1 MLCRMS
7 ATPTGPRPS
16 PLPSPPLWRSRDY
29 LLWFTGDT
37 LADFGSS
44 LRAFAMPLIAYAATG
59 SLTTAGLVGT
69 VGAVASTVMTV
80 PGGVVVDRVD
90 RKRLIVLG
98 DLARATIYGSAAL
111 AWRLGA
117 LTPPVLLVVAAASGA
132 CAGVF
137 GLASNAMIKHVVP
150 PDRYPSAQ
158 AANQAR
164 ESALSIAS
172 NPAGG
177 ALMSVSPAAPFLAEA
192 AGHVLAA
199 VSIWRVRADT
209 RPGAESASPPDP
221 ARPGGRGPVAGARRA
236 CAEVVEGWRWL
247 AGRPFLLFL
256 SLVFGLLSISGTGSY
271 TAVVLG
277 WSHDGLSAARIG
289 VLTTGSG
296 VAMLVGAAGATRLSR
311 RVRGGVLLLAATAV
325 TVSATAGLALV
336 PSVLGR
342 ALLLALLFCA
352 APIMNA
358 VGGRLRDAAHPH
370 RDVRPGRRRPPAHQP
385 RPARRGPLA
394 GGARARRGGAQRD
407 PVGLHRAGGPRPGTH
422 AGLPAAAGPGPGLAV
437 GGGRRGAMTR
447 ATAGRG

>member
-236 CAEVVEGWRWL
+236 RAEVVEGWRWL

-358 VGGRLRDAAHPH
+358 VGGGYVMRLIPTGMF
-370 RDVRPGRRRPPAHQP
+370 GRV
-385 RPARRGPLA
+385 
-394 GGARARRGGAQRD
+394 GGA
-407 PVGLHRAGGPRPGTH
+407 LLLINLGP
-422 AGLPAAAGPGPGLAV
+422 PAAAPWL
-437 GGGRRGAMTR
+437 
-447 ATAGRG
+447 AGRGLDAVGRSGTLWGFTALGALALGLMLASRRLRALGPASQWEAADEAP

>member
-221 ARPGGRGPVAGARRA
+221 
-236 CAEVVEGWRWL
+236 VVSTPIL
-247 AGRPFLLFL
+247 AADSPSWDQPR
-256 SLVFGLLSISGTGSY
+256 T
-271 TAVVLG
+271 TAV
-277 WSHDGLSAARIG
+277 
-289 VLTTGSG
+289 
-296 VAMLVGAAGATRLSR
+296 
-311 RVRGGVLLLAATAV
+311 
-325 TVSATAGLALV
+325 
-336 PSVLGR
+336 
-342 ALLLALLFCA
+342 
-352 APIMNA
+352 
-358 VGGRLRDAAHPH
+358 
-370 RDVRPGRRRPPAHQP
+370 
-385 RPARRGPLA
+385 
-394 GGARARRGGAQRD
+394 
-407 PVGLHRAGGPRPGTH
+407 
-422 AGLPAAAGPGPGLAV
+422 
-437 GGGRRGAMTR
+437 
-447 ATAGRG
+447 

>member
-1 MLCRMS
+1 MS
-7 ATPTGPRPS
+7 ATPTGPCPS
-16 PLPSPPLWRSRDY
+16 PLPSQPLWRSRDY

-59 SLTTAGLVGT
+59 SLTTAGLIGT
-69 VGAVASTVMTV
+69 AGSVASTVMTV

-98 DLARATIYGSAAL
+98 DLARATIYGLAAL
-111 AWRLGA
+111 AWRLGV

-209 RPGAESASPPDP
+209 RPGAESGSPPAGP
-221 ARPGGRGPVAGARRA
+221 ARPGGRGTVAGARRV
-236 CAEVVEGWRWL
+236 CAEVVEGWCWL

-256 SLVFGLLSISGTGSY
+256 SLVFGLLSISGTGSC

-277 WSHDGLSAARIG
+277 WSHDGLSPARIG
-289 VLTTGSG
+289 VLTAGSG

-342 ALLLALLFCA
+342 ALLLVLLLCA
-352 APIMNA
+352 VPIMNA
-358 VGGRLRDAAHPH
+358 VGGGYVMRLIPTGMF
-370 RDVRPGRRRPPAHQP
+370 GRV
-385 RPARRGPLA
+385 
-394 GGARARRGGAQRD
+394 GGA
-407 PVGLHRAGGPRPGTH
+407 LLLINLGP
-422 AGLPAAAGPGPGLAV
+422 PAAAPWL
-437 GGGRRGAMTR
+437 
-447 ATAGRG
+447 AGRGLDAVGCSRTLWGFTALGALALGLMLASRRLRALGPASQWEAVDEAR

>member
-1 MLCRMS
+1 MS
-7 ATPTGPRPS
+7 ATPTGPCPS
-16 PLPSPPLWRSRDY
+16 PLPSQPLWRSRDY

-59 SLTTAGLVGT
+59 SLTTAGLIGT
-69 VGAVASTVMTV
+69 AGSVASTVMTV

-111 AWRLGA
+111 AWRLGV

-137 GLASNAMIKHVVP
+137 RLASNAMIKHVVP

-209 RPGAESASPPDP
+209 RPGAESGSPPAGP
-221 ARPGGRGPVAGARRA
+221 ARPGGRGTVAGARRA

-256 SLVFGLLSISGTGSY
+256 SLVFGLLSISGTGSC

-277 WSHDGLSAARIG
+277 WSHDGLSPARIG

-342 ALLLALLFCA
+342 ALLLVLLFCA
-352 APIMNA
+352 VPIMNA
-358 VGGRLRDAAHPH
+358 VGGGYVMRLIPTGMF
-370 RDVRPGRRRPPAHQP
+370 GR
-385 RPARRGPLA
+385 A
-394 GGARARRGGAQRD
+394 GGA
-407 PVGLHRAGGPRPGTH
+407 LLLINLGP
-422 AGLPAAAGPGPGLAV
+422 PAAAPWL
-437 GGGRRGAMTR
+437 
-447 ATAGRG
+447 AGRGLDAVGCSRTLWGFTALGALALGLMLASRRLRTLGPASQWEAVDETR

>member
-7 ATPTGPRPS
+7 ATPTGHCPS

-59 SLTTAGLVGT
+59 SLTTAGLIGT
-69 VGAVASTVMTV
+69 AGSVASTVMTV

-111 AWRLGA
+111 AWRLGV

-209 RPGAESASPPDP
+209 RPGAESGSPPAGP
-221 ARPGGRGPVAGARRA
+221 ARPGGRGTVAGARRA

-256 SLVFGLLSISGTGSY
+256 SLVFGLLSISGTGSC
-271 TAVVLG
+271 TVVVLG
-277 WSHDGLSAARIG
+277 WSHDGLSPARIG

-342 ALLLALLFCA
+342 ALLLVLLFCA
-352 APIMNA
+352 VPIMNA
-358 VGGRLRDAAHPH
+358 VGGGYVMRLIPTGMF
-370 RDVRPGRRRPPAHQP
+370 GRV
-385 RPARRGPLA
+385 
-394 GGARARRGGAQRD
+394 GGA
-407 PVGLHRAGGPRPGTH
+407 LLLINL
-422 AGLPAAAGPGPGLAV
+422 GLPAAAPWL
-437 GGGRRGAMTR
+437 
-447 ATAGRG
+447 AGRGLDAVGCSRTLWGFTALGALALGLMLASRRLRTLGPASQWEAVDETR

>member
-1 MLCRMS
+1 MS
-7 ATPTGPRPS
+7 ATPTGPCPS
-16 PLPSPPLWRSRDY
+16 PLPSQPLWRSRDY

-59 SLTTAGLVGT
+59 SLTTAGLIGT
-69 VGAVASTVMTV
+69 AGSVASTVMTV

-111 AWRLGA
+111 AWRLGV

-177 ALMSVSPAAPFLAEA
+177 ALTSVSPAAPFLAEA

-209 RPGAESASPPDP
+209 RPGAESGSPPAGP
-221 ARPGGRGPVAGARRA
+221 ARPGGRGTVAGARRA
-236 CAEVVEGWRWL
+236 CAEVVESWRWL

-256 SLVFGLLSISGTGSY
+256 SLVFGLLSISSTGSC

-277 WSHDGLSAARIG
+277 WSHDGLSPARIG

-342 ALLLALLFCA
+342 ALLLVLLFCA
-352 APIMNA
+352 VPIMNA
-358 VGGRLRDAAHPH
+358 VGGGYVMRLIPTGMF
-370 RDVRPGRRRPPAHQP
+370 GRV
-385 RPARRGPLA
+385 
-394 GGARARRGGAQRD
+394 GGA
-407 PVGLHRAGGPRPGTH
+407 LLLINLGP
-422 AGLPAAAGPGPGLAV
+422 PAAAPWL
-437 GGGRRGAMTR
+437 
-447 ATAGRG
+447 AGRGLDAVGCSRTLWAFTALGALALGLMLASRRLRTLGPASQWEAVDETR

>member
-1 MLCRMS
+1 MS
-7 ATPTGPRPS
+7 ATPTGPCPS
-16 PLPSPPLWRSRDY
+16 PLPSQPLWRSRDY

-59 SLTTAGLVGT
+59 SLTTAGLIGT
-69 VGAVASTVMTV
+69 AGSVASTVMTV

-111 AWRLGA
+111 AWRLGV

-209 RPGAESASPPDP
+209 RPGAKSGSPPAGP
-221 ARPGGRGPVAGARRA
+221 ARPGGRGTVAGARRA

-256 SLVFGLLSISGTGSY
+256 SLVFGLLSISGTGSC

-277 WSHDGLSAARIG
+277 WSHDGLSPARIG
-289 VLTTGSG
+289 VLTAGSG
-296 VAMLVGAAGATRLSR
+296 VAMLVGAASATRLSR

-342 ALLLALLFCA
+342 ALLLVLLLCA
-352 APIMNA
+352 VPIMNA
-358 VGGRLRDAAHPH
+358 VGGGYVMRLIPTGMF
-370 RDVRPGRRRPPAHQP
+370 GRV
-385 RPARRGPLA
+385 
-394 GGARARRGGAQRD
+394 GGA
-407 PVGLHRAGGPRPGTH
+407 LLLINLGP
-422 AGLPAAAGPGPGLAV
+422 PAAAPWL
-437 GGGRRGAMTR
+437 
-447 ATAGRG
+447 AGRGLDAVGCSRTLWGFTALGALALGLMLASRRLRTLGPASQWEAVDETR